1 MDTVEKLAYIYI
13 NSALL
18 DTIDKR
24 DYFDDAE
31 PTDEEDCIT
40 IE

>member
-18 DTIDKR
+18 DTVDR
-24 DYFDDAE
+24 FDYFEDARDDE
-31 PTDEEDCIT
+31 TTVMI
-40 IE
+40 